1 MIKVLYQVV
10 DENGLL
16 IGNPFSKTF
25 SSYGEQIAY
34 EQKQDEHPYLF
45 LQKLKEIKN

>member
-1 MIKVLYQVV
+1 MITVLYQIV
-10 DENGLL
+10 DENGIP

-25 SSYGEQIAY
+25 SSYSEQITY